1 MPEKQKKTK
10 DMVIA
15 IFLTILTIL
24 CVVFYFLP
32 AFNVKHRFSISD
44 DYDTVIFK
52 ASEITQALFS
62 DTAVMESNLEKLLAI
77 KETYGFAI
85 ALAGL
90 MMPVSILCIMAT
102 TVFAYLSWLKNES
115 FKKYCFIFSLMGM
128 IFATMTLIATWFMA
142 IQIRDGNNFDVFGAN
157 LKGSISYGA
166 FVSLILAFVV
176 AIVAC
181 AYNYFLDNFDEEDDE
196 EEEDDDEEYEIVK
209 VKKVKPV
216 TATAG
221 ANPVLEKAKEKE
233 KDNTKFINKEKKN

>member
-1 MPEKQKKTK
+1 
-10 DMVIA
+10 
-15 IFLTILTIL
+15 
-24 CVVFYFLP
+24 
-32 AFNVKHRFSISD
+32 
-44 DYDTVIFK
+44 
-52 ASEITQALFS
+52 
-62 DTAVMESNLEKLLAI
+62 
-77 KETYGFAI
+77 
-85 ALAGL
+85 
-90 MMPVSILCIMAT
+90 
-102 TVFAYLSWLKNES
+102 
-115 FKKYCFIFSLMGM
+115 MGM

-209 VKKVKPV
+209 VKKVKPA